1 MISRKNCSKSEKFQK
16 SVELTEKLQRCW
28 DDEISKNF
36 KKIREITEIVQVIC
50 VLFSYVEKKIL
61 NALMFIAF

>member
-1 MISRKNCSKSEKFQK
+1 MISRKNGSKSEKFPK
-16 SVELTEKLQRCW
+16 SVELTEKLQWCW
-28 DDEISKNF
+28 DQISKNF